1 MTNKQD
7 LIARVEALRPP
18 LGDDVYGYR
27 NEIIDKVIAIME
39 ARLDDDGIDID
50 LPIDQAMNF

>member
-7 LIARVEALRPP
+7 LIARVEELRPP
-18 LGDDVYGYR
+18 LGDDVYDYR